1 MSGSCWEYTAWS
13 ERTTILDSDNKT
25 NEVKENKKSLA
36 RLFDNALLTY
46 SSTKLGLTDYDKN
59 KDYNQEEKK
68 AGLKEFGLI
77 IAITLGFIAVAAVLV
92 VFVLT

>member
-1 MSGSCWEYTAWS
+1 M
-13 ERTTILDSDNKT
+13 
-25 NEVKENKKSLA
+25 
-36 RLFDNALLTY
+36 LTY